1 MTEQREALT
10 SVNDHRASLL
20 CPPAHN
26 AVDESARLALER
38 LRQTARQ
45 EIDRHVSRHGRCV
58 ACGERF
64 PCDRAVLA
72 EMALG
77 LF

>member
-1 MTEQREALT
+1 VST
-10 SVNDHRASLL
+10 SEPRTSLL
-20 CPPAHN
+20 CPPARS
-26 AVDESARLALER
+26 DDDQSACLALER

-45 EIDRHVSRHGRCV
+45 EIDRHVNAYGHCV

-72 EMALG
+72 DMALG